1 MKTALIYDAVG
12 AQEARD
18 RIRHGDRIIVAMS
31 DHTELPRIAAGLAG
45 DGVELIELC
54 GGVSPRWRHL
64 VSAAAGPK
72 VKVSS
77 VTFGIES
84 LSAALRFNEAYTAG
98 RPPRE
103 AYLLL
108 EPGADPAR
116 DRFVRVFPPQH
127 TTFVPVP
134 DAAIAASVA
143 DALVGEGVGLI
154 ELYGFGSTSAAA
166 VIDVVRGR
174 AAVGVGSFGLETV
187 MADALATE
195 PAR

>member
-18 RIRHGDRIIVAMS
+18 RIHHGDRIIVAMS
-31 DHTELPRIAAGLAG
+31 DQTELPRIAAGLAR

-54 GGVSPRWRHL
+54 GGVSPRWRPL
-64 VSAAAGPK
+64 VSAAAGPQ

-84 LSAALRFNEAYTAG
+84 LAAALRFNEAYMAG
-98 RPPRE
+98 QPPRE

-108 EPGADPAR
+108 ETDADPAR
-116 DRFVRVFPPQH
+116 DRFVRPFPPQH

-134 DAAIAASVA
+134 DAATAASVA
-143 DALVGEGVGLI
+143 EALVGEGVGLI
-154 ELYGFGSTSAAA
+154 ELYGFSSAAAAA

-174 AAVGVGSFGLETV
+174 AAVGVGAFGLDAV
-187 MADALATE
+187 MANAVPAE